1 MKNIQLK
8 DKYCKDTESLNPVVN
23 ANTKKNFFSRKSL
36 NREQCQRKLTHFIP
50 GQFPPSNQLIY

>member
-23 ANTKKNFFSRKSL
+23 ANTKKNFFQES
-36 NREQCQRKLTHFIP
+36 H
-50 GQFPPSNQLIY
+50 